1 MHRDARVGPR
11 LSRLIDDAIEGTN
24 GQRLVRFIF
33 EILDAAALVVIAHQ
47 ADKRRDRAV
56 ARAGLGE
63 LIDERLKIE
72 HLAGD
77 RYERDRH
84 TLSIATARA
93 RSALAATA
101 SSG

>member
-1 MHRDARVGPR
+1 
-11 LSRLIDDAIEGTN
+11 

-47 ADKRRDRAV
+47 ADERRDRAV

-84 TLSIATARA
+84 TLSIATASA

-101 SSG
+101 SSGIGPCGTKAACRRRNSTASAQG